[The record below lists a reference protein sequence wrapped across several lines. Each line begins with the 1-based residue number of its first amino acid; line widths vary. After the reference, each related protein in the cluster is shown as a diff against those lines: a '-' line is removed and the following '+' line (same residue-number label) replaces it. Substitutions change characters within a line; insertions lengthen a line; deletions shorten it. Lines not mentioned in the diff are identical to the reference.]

1 MFFSIIESYVG
12 APLCAVAK
20 TKPFKCFAGK
30 SASSLTGECGVNPYL
45 GSKSC
50 LYLDL
55 NQNLVNEAIHIPQ
68 VVSCILHVDQLEK
81 KIWLVT
87 WLWVIVVRTYPRLVS
102 PQETNAGTVRT
113 S

>member
-1 MFFSIIESYVG
+1 MGSTHIWVLKVAYISI
-12 APLCAVAK
+12 L
-20 TKPFKCFAGK
+20 
-30 SASSLTGECGVNPYL
+30 NP
-45 GSKSC
+45 
-50 LYLDL
+50 
-55 NQNLVNEAIHIPQ
+55 NLVNEAIHIPQ